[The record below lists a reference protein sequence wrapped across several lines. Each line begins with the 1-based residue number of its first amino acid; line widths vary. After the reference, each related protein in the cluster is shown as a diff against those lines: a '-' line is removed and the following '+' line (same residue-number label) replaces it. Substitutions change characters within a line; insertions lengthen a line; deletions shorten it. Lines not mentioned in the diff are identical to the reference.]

1 MAVALEQI
9 RSRLIDWIK
18 QLAPDGIVD
27 FDRFKGRGAVDL
39 AKALISSDLGQA
51 FSEWAN
57 AQNKSLVLLKEGR
70 RLRREIDSL
79 GNDIVVAELFN
90 GEIETALNDLEEH
103 IKMLEYKRQ
112 KLSGAFERLK
122 GLSRN

>member
-79 GNDIVVAELFN
+79 GNDIVVAELL
-90 GEIETALNDLEEH
+90 TA
-103 IKMLEYKRQ
+103 KS
-112 KLSGAFERLK
+112 KLL
-122 GLSRN
+122 